1 MNPKLRR
8 TIFYAVAGICLG
20 LAFPPFGMYTLLIAG
35 YALLIHIIHTSEK
48 FRQVFVRTYSVLF
61 FLSLFSVSWIALS
74 GLRENADRF
83 MILGGLLTV
92 ILYAVVM
99 IIPFI
104 IYFYARKGLQRLLP
118 GETGFRKSL
127 SLVYF
132 PFVLTA
138 YEYIFEHMEQSF
150 PWLTAGNAFTDAV
163 HKIQFIEITGV
174 YGLSFWAY
182 TMSALV
188 YLLFRS
194 ISENQKP
201 AKEFFRR
208 KSGIIL
214 AAVIIVFYF
223 LPDMYTVLTSPRA
236 KYEKNGN
243 EKTITAGIIQP
254 NIDPWRKWG
263 AKQMDLV
270 NEYNEMIN
278 EFDTAKIKPDM
289 IILPE
294 TAVPFYLLD
303 DYYADKYRVFMDN
316 CERLNIPILIGAPDI
331 VHYNDSVTAR
341 IDSRENKSTGQK
353 YDSFN
358 SAILLQPGEPKISHQ
373 KYAKIK
379 LVFASER
386 MPYQDKLVFM
396 KNLIRWS
403 VGISSFQVGW
413 DTTVF
418 SIGDKAKFSTAICFE
433 SIYPAFFS
441 SFVKKGAQFCVVI
454 TNDGWWGKLFG
465 TYQHNSYAILRAVE
479 NRRWIVRCANTGVS
493 CVIDPYGN
501 MYDKTPVLEKK
512 VFTEKVG
519 LRDGITFYTS
529 HPDLVPGIISYAAG
543 FLVLISLAGVF
554 KKAERS

>member
-8 TIFYAVAGICLG
+8 TIFYAITGICLG
-20 LAFPPFGMYTLLIAG
+20 LAFPPFSIYTLLIAG
-35 YALLIHIIHTSEK
+35 YAILIHIIHTSEK
-48 FRQVFVRTYSVLF
+48 FKQVFVRTYSVLF
-61 FLSLFSVSWIALS
+61 FFTLLSVSWIALS
-74 GLRENADRF
+74 GLRANADRF
-83 MILGGLLTV
+83 MIIGGFLTV
-92 ILYAVVM
+92 VLYAVVL

-104 IYFYARKGLQRLLP
+104 IYFYARKGLRRLFP
-118 GETGFRKSL
+118 GESGFRKNL
-127 SLVYF
+127 SLIYF
-132 PFVLTA
+132 PFIITA

-150 PWLTAGNAFTDAV
+150 PWLTAGNAFAEAL

-182 TMSALV
+182 TLSVLV
-188 YLLFRS
+188 YIFFYQFTDNTITARDFIRSKKGILL
-194 ISENQKP
+194 
-201 AKEFFRR
+201 
-208 KSGIIL
+208 
-214 AAVIIVFYF
+214 IVLIAFVYF
-223 LPDMYTVLTSPRA
+223 LPDVYTAVSSPRA
-236 KYEKNGN
+236 KYEKNGS
-243 EKTITAGIIQP
+243 EKTVTAGIIQP

-270 NEYNEMIN
+270 NEYVEMIN
-278 EFDTAKIKPDM
+278 SYDSANVKPDL
-289 IILPE
+289 IVLPE
-294 TAVPFYLLD
+294 TAVPFYMLD
-303 DYYADKYRVFMDN
+303 DYYADKYGVFRDA
-316 CERLNIPILIGAPDI
+316 CERLGVPLLIGTPDI
-331 VHYNDSVTAR
+331 VHYNDSVKAR
-341 IDSRENKSTGQK
+341 IDSRENKSTGQR

-358 SAILLQPGEPKISHQ
+358 SAVLMQPGEPKISHQ

-418 SIGDKAKFSTAICFE
+418 NLGNKARFSTAICFE

-465 TYQHNSYAILRAVE
+465 TYQHNSFAVLRAVE
-479 NRRWIVRCANTGVS
+479 NRRWIVRCANTGIS

-501 MYDKTPVLEKK
+501 IYDKTGVLEKA
-512 VFTEKVG
+512 VLTERVG
-519 LRDGITFYTS
+519 LRDDITFYTTN
-529 HPDLVPGIISYAAG
+529 PDLFPMVIVLAAG
-543 FLVLISLAGVF
+543 IMLMVSLASVF
-554 KKAERS
+554 RRA